1 LLTTVLFVFPPE
13 IPTTALNMNY
23 CIVAFGVILLIAAM
37 QWIFDGRKNF
47 TGPKVDV
54 NALVHGAIEGIA
66 GDIMEV
72 EQSGDSG
79 SLSGKHEGLST

>member
-1 LLTTVLFVFPPE
+1 
-13 IPTTALNMNY
+13 MNY

-54 NALVHGAIEGIA
+54 DALAQGTVEAITGA
-66 GDIMEV
+66 DVMEV
-72 EQSGDSG
+72 EQSGYPA
-79 SLSGKHEGLST
+79 SLSGKRKESSS